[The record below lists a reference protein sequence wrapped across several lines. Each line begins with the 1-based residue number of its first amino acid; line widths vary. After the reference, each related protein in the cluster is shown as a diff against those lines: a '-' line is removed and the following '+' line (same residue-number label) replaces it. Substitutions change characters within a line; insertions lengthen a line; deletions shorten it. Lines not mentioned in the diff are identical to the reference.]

1 VTGRSLGG
9 EQGQDAVLTRE
20 EALIA
25 HTRGNAFLMFRE
37 NHLGSLRPGMLADLL
52 VLDRDYL
59 PPPPEIK
66 DIVPVA
72 TMAGGRIVR
81 GSLPQPGHP

>member
-1 VTGRSLGG
+1 
-9 EQGQDAVLTRE
+9 
-20 EALIA
+20 
-25 HTRGNAFLMFRE
+25 
-37 NHLGSLRPGMLADLL
+37 MLADLL

-59 PPPPEIK
+59 TAPAEEIK

-72 TMAGGRIVR
+72 TMAGGRIVH